1 MKIARHEE
9 ILKLIDMYDIETQEE
24 LVRRL
29 NENGFPATQATVSR
43 DIRALNLSKTVSENG
58 KVRYSVSRSTPE
70 TGGRYIRAFKDAVF
84 SIEEAGSILVLRT
97 ESGMAMAAAAALD
110 ELDWD
115 DIAGCIAGDD
125 TVFVAV
131 KSAAA
136 ASEVMKELKKIIG

>member
-115 DIAGCIAGDD
+115 D
-125 TVFVAV
+125 
-131 KSAAA
+131 
-136 ASEVMKELKKIIG
+136 